1 MSIMLAPERRSLGG
15 RVILGAIYA
24 LLALGGASMV
34 YPFLLM
40 VSGSTKSRIDAYD
53 FDVVPRFFHD
63 EALLFRKFEAAKYN
77 EDLQTYVLTTG
88 EEAGHFRD
96 VTVPA
101 KPTAALVRD
110 WEDFLARPM
119 PDSWYQLGFSAVHG
133 DRDLV
138 VQGNERGFKRFME
151 ARCGGDPEVFRRDYA
166 PTIQSWFYLRMR
178 SERLLDRNFQV
189 PRDRLWE
196 AFYEFKASRPPVER
210 VYVSCDGAYRR
221 FVRLSGGGTPGP
233 ARNAVLARTVPG
245 GENERRHWEMFVRG
259 RLNPQ
264 FVVVDPAARAD
275 WARFLERRHADVG
288 RLNKLYGT
296 RHAAF
301 ADVPLPADRVH
312 ASPALT
318 DFLLFLRDRELLR
331 PEHISLDTPETRW
344 RAFLQGRYR
353 TVGEAAAAHGKAYG
367 SFDAVPMP
375 QREIDYA
382 HCLANSG
389 SIRRHFVGRN
399 FRMVFEYIW
408 EYGRGIVNTII
419 YCTLAVALALL
430 VNPLAAYALS
440 RYRLPSQYKV
450 LLFLIA
456 TMAFP
461 AMVTMIPNFLLL
473 RDLGLLNTFAALLL
487 PGMANGYSIF
497 LLKGFF
503 DSLPKELYEAADID
517 GANEWQK
524 FWLVTMSL
532 SKPILAV
539 IALGAFTGAYSN
551 FMYAFI
557 LCQDS
562 SMWTLMVWLFQ
573 LQQFAGQGVVFA
585 SVLVAAVPT
594 LLVFV
599 FCQKLIIR
607 GIVVPSMK

>member
-1 MSIMLAPERRSLGG
+1 MSILLAPERKSPRG
-15 RVILGAIYA
+15 RVVLGVVYT

-34 YPFLLM
+34 YPFLLV

-53 FDVVPRFFHD
+53 FDVVPRYFHD
-63 EALLFRKFEAAKYN
+63 EDMLFRKYEAAKYN
-77 EDLQTYVLTTG
+77 EDLQGFVVTTG

-96 VTVPA
+96 VVV
-101 KPTAALVRD
+101 PTAPPEALVKD
-110 WEDFLARPM
+110 WNDFVARPM
-119 PDSWYQLGFSAVHG
+119 PDSWYQLGFSAVRG
-133 DRDLV
+133 ESDLV
-138 VQGNERGFKRFME
+138 VQRNERGFRRFME
-151 ARCGGDPEVFRRDYA
+151 ERCGGDPDVFRREYA
-166 PTIQSWFYLRMR
+166 PTIPSWFYLRML
-178 SERLLDRNFQV
+178 SERLRDRNFQV
-189 PRDRLWE
+189 PRGKLWG
-196 AFYEFKASRPPVER
+196 AFYEFKASRPPPER
-210 VYVSCDGAYRR
+210 IYVSCDGAYRR
-221 FVRLSGGGTPGP
+221 YVASSGGGAKSDAT
-233 ARNAVLARTVPG
+233 LAPTAP
-245 GENERRHWEMFVRG
+245 ESDSERRLWEGFVRG
-259 RLNPQ
+259 ELSPQ
-264 FVVVDPAARAD
+264 FVVVDPGAREG

-288 RLNKLYGT
+288 RLSKLYGT
-296 RHAAF
+296 RFVNF

-318 DFLLFLRDRELLR
+318 DFCLFLKDRELLSAD
-331 PEHISLDTPETRW
+331 HVSVDSPETRW
-344 RAFLQGRYR
+344 RAFLRERYPN
-353 TVGEAAAAHGKAYG
+353 VQEAAAAHGRSYASLG
-367 SFDAVPMP
+367 SIRMP
-375 QREIDYA
+375 QKAIDFA
-382 HCLANSG
+382 HCMANSG
-389 SIRRHFVGRN
+389 SIRRHFVARN

-419 YCTLAVALALL
+419 YCTLAVALALF

-594 LLVFV
+594 LLVFIL
-599 FCQKLIIR
+599 CQKLIIR